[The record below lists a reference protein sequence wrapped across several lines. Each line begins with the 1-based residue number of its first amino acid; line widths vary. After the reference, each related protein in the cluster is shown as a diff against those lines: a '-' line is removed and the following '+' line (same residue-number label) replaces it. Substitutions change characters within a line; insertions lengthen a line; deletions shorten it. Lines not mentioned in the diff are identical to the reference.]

1 MFGLP
6 FTIGFAPFV
15 PEWVLIA
22 SAGVAVLIFGYSLW
36 RHATG
41 AFTRLLALAVIIFVL
56 ANPQIVRETRD
67 ALDDVAV
74 VVVDRSMSQEIGTRR
89 EDTERTLNALRQRLE
104 EFNGLEV
111 REAEVR
117 TDAEVGTPLFGT
129 LDAVL
134 GQVPPDRLAG
144 TIVIT
149 DGQAHDAPELETF
162 APGAPFHVLL
172 TGAPDERD
180 RKLTV
185 VEASRFSIVGS
196 QAQIKVKVEDND
208 TPTGNANVSIRV
220 DGRPSGA
227 RRLTIGQEMTI
238 SLPVTH
244 GGENI
249 IELEV
254 APGNAEQ
261 TLQNNRAVVV
271 VNGVRDRL
279 SVLLVSGQPHAGE
292 RVWRDLLKS
301 DPSVDLVHFTILRS
315 PDKLFDDT
323 PIEELALIQF
333 PTRELFDVKLKDFD
347 LVVFDRYQHDDLILP
362 LAYIDNIARYV
373 EGGGALLVAS
383 GPELAD
389 PEKSVY
395 RTPLATVL
403 PVQPTGEVMA
413 QAYRPNVTNQGLAHP
428 VTQGLEQANGE
439 PGAAGARAAEWGR
452 WYRLISSERI
462 GGMTLMDGPNARPL
476 LVLDRVG
483 QGRVAQLLSDQIW
496 LWARGYEGGGP
507 NVELLRRLAHWLM
520 KEPDLEEERLQAEVV
535 DGELRITRRT
545 MSAQAPP
552 ANVTTPTGEKS
563 TVELTKSTPGVF
575 VSRVRAND
583 LGLYHVNSGNLN
595 AVAAAGPLNP
605 REVADMRATDSIVR
619 PYVEKTEGTIRWIR
633 DGAPQL
639 REVEEGSDAYG
650 AGWLG
655 ISRRGVY
662 RVTSVDEQ
670 QLLPPWV
677 SLLMVMGSVLLAW
690 KRESK

>member
-6 FTIGFAPFV
+6 FTIGFSPFV

-22 SAGVAVLIFGYSLW
+22 CGVAAVIIFAYSLW
-36 RHATG
+36 RHASG

-56 ANPQIVRETRD
+56 ANPQIVRETREG
-67 ALDDVAV
+67 LDDVVAL
-74 VVVDRSMSQEIGTRR
+74 VVDRSMSQEIGTRR
-89 EDTERTLNALRQRLE
+89 EDMERTLNALRERLGQM
-104 EFNGLEV
+104 NGLEV

-117 TDAEVGTPLFGT
+117 TDAEVGTPLFGI
-129 LDAVL
+129 LDATL
-134 GQVPPDRLAG
+134 GQIPPERLAG

-149 DGQAHDAPELETF
+149 DGQAHDPPELETF
-162 APGAPFHVLL
+162 TPGAPMHVLL

-180 RKLTV
+180 RKLTIV
-185 VEASRFSIVGS
+185 QASRFSIVGS
-196 QAQIKVKVEDND
+196 QAQIRVKVEDND
-208 TPTGNANVSIRV
+208 TQTGTANVTIRV
-220 DGRPSGA
+220 DGRPSGT
-227 RRLTIGQEMTI
+227 RRLDIGKDMTI
-238 SLPVTH
+238 SLPVAH

-254 APGNAEQ
+254 AAGRAEQ

-315 PDKLFDDT
+315 PDKYFDT

-333 PTRELFDVKLKDFD
+333 PHRELFDVKLAEFD
-347 LVVFDRYQHDDLILP
+347 LIIFDRYQHDDQVLP
-362 LAYIDNIARYV
+362 IAYMDNIGRYV
-373 EGGGALLVAS
+373 ENGGALLLSS

-395 RTPLATVL
+395 RTPLASVL
-403 PVQPTGEVMA
+403 PVQPTGEVIT
-413 QAYRPNVTNQGLAHP
+413 QGFRPNVTGQGLAHP
-428 VTQGLEQANGE
+428 VTQGLEKANDE
-439 PGAAGARAAEWGR
+439 PGTPGARSAEWGR

-462 GGMTLMDGPNARPL
+462 GGTTLMDGPGAKPL

-483 QGRVAQLLSDQIW
+483 QGRVAQILSDQIW

-507 NVELLRRLAHWLM
+507 QVELLRRLAHWLM

-535 DGELRITRRT
+535 DGELRVTRRT

-552 ANVTTPTGEKS
+552 ANVTAPSGEKS
-563 TVELTKSTPGVF
+563 TLALNKTSPGIF
-575 VSRVRAND
+575 TARVRAAD
-583 LGLYHVNSGNLN
+583 LGLYHVASGNLN

-605 REVADMRATDSIVR
+605 REVADMRATDAIVK
-619 PYVEKTEGTIRWIR
+619 PYVDKTEGAVRWIK
-633 DGAPQL
+633 DGMPQL
-639 REVEEGSDAYG
+639 REVADGADAYG
-650 AGWLG
+650 NGWLG
-655 ISRRGVY
+655 IARRGVY
-662 RVTSVDEQ
+662 RVTSVDEE
-670 QLLPPWV
+670 QLLPPWA
-677 SLLMVMGSVLLAW
+677 SLLLVLGSVMLAW